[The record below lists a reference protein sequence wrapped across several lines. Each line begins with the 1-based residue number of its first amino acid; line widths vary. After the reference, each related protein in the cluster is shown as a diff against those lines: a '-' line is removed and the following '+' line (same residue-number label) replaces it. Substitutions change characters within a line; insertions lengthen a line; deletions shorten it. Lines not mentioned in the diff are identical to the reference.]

1 MSTFEAVKVIYFAEV
16 LACSLSSDL
25 CRNEVSELVKI
36 IIKDEG
42 WNFASVGDVPITE
55 KSV

>member
-1 MSTFEAVKVIYFAEV
+1 MSTFEAVKVIYLAEV
-16 LACSLSSDL
+16 LTCSLSSDL

-42 WNFASVGDVPITE
+42 WNFA
-55 KSV
+55 